1 MDPVKNMLAARTST
15 GPAPAL
21 LHKVVT
27 FQSDEVDLQQNLKA
41 KRAALI
47 QALESKRSVSIT
59 I

>member
-1 MDPVKNMLAARTST
+1 MDPVKNMIAARAST

-27 FQSDEVDLQQNLKA
+27 FQTPEAAQQQSLKA
-41 KRAALI
+41 KRQTLM